1 MEVPKCHK
9 EIKLAQEDKAQ
20 EQEEEKEVVKYQ
32 NLKFRIIKLKTG
44 GIQMFGKK
52 KEKTKLGIPSLTD
65 REKPEPLPELPKFSD
80 EEDQIPK
87 EKVKEPIVE
96 VEEEVEEDNPEDEIP
111 DEIDLE
117 EGEVETGVKE
127 VLPEEVKVVEP
138 VVEEPKQE
146 VAVKKF
152 YTPVGIV
159 VTEQG
164 LIQTTIISNVDLKMT
179 VNQIYDLEEDV
190 GINSSDIP
198 TPPPEFS
205 TTQNQSNMNQIDKKL
220 CLGCGKTI
228 ELSEN
233 CNCKGQVEDNKGY
246 KVIYAKN

>member
-1 MEVPKCHK
+1 
-9 EIKLAQEDKAQ
+9 
-20 EQEEEKEVVKYQ
+20 
-32 NLKFRIIKLKTG
+32 
-44 GIQMFGKK
+44 MFGKK
-52 KEKTKLGIPSLTD
+52 KDKPKLGIPSLTD

-111 DEIDLE
+111 DEIDSEEDEVE
-117 EGEVETGVKE
+117 EGEIEDSIPNQPQTKVKGKNTVES
-127 VLPEEVKVVEP
+127 
-138 VVEEPKQE
+138 VEEEPNPE
-146 VAVKKF
+146 VVVKKF

-179 VNQIYDLEEDV
+179 VNQIYNLEDDNGGIDNSDV
-190 GINSSDIP
+190 P

-205 TTQNQSNMNQIDKKL
+205 TNQNQSNMNQIDKKL

-233 CNCKGQVEDNKGY
+233 CNCKGQVEGNKGY
-246 KVIYAKN
+246 KVLYAKN